1 MLCRLAKGGALKDL
15 VFGRARDG
23 EPLAWAITATR
34 TVFAALV
41 IALWAHGGA
50 AEVTRI
56 KVLGRAPRAGGK
68 AFGAVGAYE
77 RITGQRPGSRACPSG
92 AEWWRKGGRMVPKR
106 RFELRTY

>member
-1 MLCRLAKGGALKDL
+1 MKDL

-23 EPLAWAITATR
+23 KSLAWAITATR
-34 TVFAALV
+34 TVFTALV

-68 AFGAVGAYE
+68 AFGAAGAYE
-77 RITGQRPGSRACPSG
+77 RITGRRPGSRACPSG
-92 AEWWRKGGRMVPKR
+92 AEGVAERGKDGA
-106 RFELRTY
+106 EAEIRTPDLLITNWGV